1 LAAMA
6 VDELLHEAFRHNAWA
21 SKRLIAFCRDLPPE
35 RLAATTQGVY
45 GSILETLNH
54 LIAAEAG
61 YLPRVKVNRPAW
73 AGDDSDLRG
82 LDELAAR
89 VDEIARLWEVYL
101 SDPLD
106 ARQPLLLDEGA
117 YQAQSSIPIV
127 QALHH
132 GNVHREQVCA
142 ILTSLG
148 IVPPDL
154 QAWAWGE
161 ATGRARELHP
171 QKA

>member
-1 LAAMA
+1 MAA
-6 VDELLHEAFRHNAWA
+6 DELLGEAFQHNAWA
-21 SKRLIAFCRDLPPE
+21 SKRLIAFCRELPPE
-35 RLAATTQGVY
+35 QLASKTLGTY
-45 GSILETLNH
+45 GTILETLNH

-61 YLPRVKVNRPAW
+61 YLPRIKVKRPDW
-73 AGDDSDLRG
+73 AGDDSDVRG
-82 LDELAAR
+82 LEELEAR
-89 VDEIARLWEVYL
+89 VDEIARLWELYL

-106 ARQPLLLDEGA
+106 ARHLLSLDEGA

-148 IVPPDL
+148 IEPPDL

-161 ATGRARELHP
+161 ATGRARELRP
-171 QKA
+171 QNA